1 MITIYRNNGSEV
13 LQLDNIMSG
22 STLSCQLQ
30 DHDYITLFFNLT
42 EPVFFKLGDYVDTSF
57 GRYVL
62 TDLYLPKININNF
75 GYEYQLRLDKYY
87 YEWKN
92 KILKYRP
99 SLSANETSFNLTA
112 TIDIHSQ
119 IILDNLSS
127 LGFTYYE
134 NGEDYIVDFS
144 QVGTAKAKLVTYD
157 SISIID
163 ALNAIATAFNCEW
176 WVIGKT
182 IYFGKC
188 ESNNAQ
194 ITLSIGNELV
204 DMSEN
209 SSGEKYATRVFAYG
223 SSRNIP
229 NGYYSQASSDTTKAA
244 VVQERLMLPT
254 NAILQT
260 YGTAEDRALLA
271 NNGLTLSD
279 KGYVQVIGIPE
290 AEIVEEVETYDEV
303 YPKTDC
309 IVGAVYHYDSTVTN
323 DDGTTTTQRF
333 YQVTDSNGLNI
344 TDDMIIEG
352 KSLQIKFT
360 SGPLNG
366 MTFDCEQKYKN
377 VNGTNVKV
385 YEVVVNEDYGR
396 PLPDSYLNPVVG
408 NKYILLNWDSTKI
421 ANTHLIEKASI
432 ELLKEV
438 VEHIN
443 QSKIDSRN
451 YTSTISSEYAYNN
464 GSQRLLSLGDKVKLI
479 NSAYFENG
487 RDSRVIGYE
496 IKLDIPYDSPK
507 YTFGNKISVS
517 PKEQLK
523 NNIEKITFDGYS
535 YFGAGL
541 GLDFPVIRTYD
552 GTKPTDKNVFSALK
566 VSNDYISKN
575 WFDNFFVL
583 HGKNQQG
590 NDVIIPKDAD
600 LTNYTD
606 ISIEFLHGAWTRSYL
621 SALGQ
626 NPNSGG
632 GGTSYNRLDSWAS
645 YDSSKA
651 GWVLSAL
658 LGNDLNSRVTSLE
671 NGQIEGVATQE
682 WVQNQGY
689 LTELSA
695 ATINALGAIKIG
707 YSANGKNYPVLL
719 DNNNRAYV
727 SVPWSDTWRPLGTG
741 ATDACAGNDARLSDA
756 RPASDVYAWAKA
768 STKPTYTLDEVADGS
783 SRKLSDYLPLTGGTI
798 SRRGTSYPLRI
809 NNPTGQN
816 VRLVLE
822 LAEVIKGSIAYNDS
836 RGTYIAVGDTSPSIY
851 MGIKT
856 DGTPYVVNDSVTE
869 NVIWHAGND
878 GANSGL
884 DADLLDG
891 QHGSYYA
898 KATDV
903 ATLQGYFTNGVANN
917 ADKLDGYHASNFARL
932 YIHNSEWSDI
942 ADIPSNLD
950 IGFHS
955 VHVST
960 KEYSAL
966 LVGKDYAGSEW
977 QIYFHPDKNYTD
989 EVYYRKP
996 SKNLVRTFA
1005 FTNSNVAS
1013 ATKLATPRT
1022 IWGQSFDGS
1031 ANVSGAMTGVTSVD
1045 GLLYFDTTTG
1055 FVKISG
1061 SSPSPLVLNSTSTYN
1076 YLYFRVNDSN
1086 KANIGWYND
1095 NLGLIMQCGSN
1106 FVSLA
1111 STGDLK
1117 KNGSYKFWHEG
1128 NDGSGS
1134 GLDADMV
1141 DGLHVQ
1147 DAGWLNGIVARR
1159 GMGITLDNLRYV
1171 KIGTLPI
1178 PSVTAGGESKFIAK
1192 IYGTIN
1198 IGEQKEAE
1206 YTLIGSTRGSI
1217 YCRLY
1222 HLLGKKELEAYT
1234 RINGNKVEFY
1244 IQSNATYQ
1252 GTTSIYIATC
1262 SDTFAYDGTS
1272 TNGNLANMSGYT
1284 KAAEFTYALEGIN
1297 PDDCWSDGTHARPW
1311 YGYDRKYTGGIYS
1324 TTLSDYYGITL
1335 KTSLGLLCM
1344 DVVGN
1349 VGIGTTSP
1357 NYKLDVAGVIHS
1369 SVGMFSDGYMSAL
1382 GQNTSSDERLKDI
1395 KGDINVSID
1404 VLANAPSKL
1413 FEWKS
1418 NKALGAQVGTIAQY
1432 WQRALPQVVH
1442 DRGDGYLSMQYDVAA
1457 LLGTITI
1464 AKRVQNHEERIKEL
1478 ERENEALR
1486 EQLKEFKG

>member
-1 MITIYRNNGSEV
+1 MIDVKVLAVDKKGSGGT
-13 LQLDNIMSG
+13 SG
-22 STLSCQLQ
+22 GHTNTTAYVPKDIVVSS
-30 DHDYITLFFNLT
+30 IR
-42 EPVFFKLGDYVDTSF
+42 LGDIFLSY
-57 GRYVL
+57 
-62 TDLYLPKININNF
+62 
-75 GYEYQLRLDKYY
+75 DK
-87 YEWKN
+87 
-92 KILKYRP
+92 
-99 SLSANETSFNLTA
+99 
-112 TIDIHSQ
+112 
-119 IILDNLSS
+119 DN
-127 LGFTYYE
+127 
-134 NGEDYIVDFS
+134 
-144 QVGTAKAKLVTYD
+144 
-157 SISIID
+157 
-163 ALNAIATAFNCEW
+163 NAIKVA
-176 WVIGKT
+176 
-182 IYFGKC
+182 
-188 ESNNAQ
+188 
-194 ITLSIGNELV
+194 
-204 DMSEN
+204 
-209 SSGEKYATRVFAYG
+209 
-223 SSRNIP
+223 
-229 NGYYSQASSDTTKAA
+229 
-244 VVQERLMLPT
+244 
-254 NAILQT
+254 
-260 YGTAEDRALLA
+260 
-271 NNGLTLSD
+271 
-279 KGYVQVIGIPE
+279 
-290 AEIVEEVETYDEV
+290 
-303 YPKTDC
+303 KTDG
-309 IVGAVYHYDSTVTN
+309 GAAN
-323 DDGTTTTQRF
+323 F
-333 YQVTDSNGLNI
+333 Y
-344 TDDMIIEG
+344 
-352 KSLQIKFT
+352 
-360 SGPLNG
+360 
-366 MTFDCEQKYKN
+366 
-377 VNGTNVKV
+377 
-385 YEVVVNEDYGR
+385 
-396 PLPDSYLNPVVG
+396 
-408 NKYILLNWDSTKI
+408 
-421 ANTHLIEKASI
+421 A
-432 ELLKEV
+432 
-438 VEHIN
+438 
-443 QSKIDSRN
+443 
-451 YTSTISSEYAYNN
+451 
-464 GSQRLLSLGDKVKLI
+464 LGGI
-479 NSAYFENG
+479 
-487 RDSRVIGYE
+487 
-496 IKLDIPYDSPK
+496 
-507 YTFGNKISVS
+507 
-517 PKEQLK
+517 
-523 NNIEKITFDGYS
+523 
-535 YFGAGL
+535 
-541 GLDFPVIRTYD
+541 
-552 GTKPTDKNVFSALK
+552 
-566 VSNDYISKN
+566 
-575 WFDNFFVL
+575 
-583 HGKNQQG
+583 
-590 NDVIIPKDAD
+590 
-600 LTNYTD
+600 
-606 ISIEFLHGAWTRSYL
+606 
-621 SALGQ
+621 SALGVSGVQ
-626 NPNSGG
+626 GG
-632 GGTSYNRLDSWAS
+632 GDGTSYNRLDSWAS

-651 GWVLSAL
+651 GWGLSAG

-695 ATINALGAIKIG
+695 ATSNALGAVKLG
-707 YSANGKNYPVLL
+707 YSENGKNYPLLL

-727 SVPWSDTWRPLGTG
+727 NVSWSDTTYGVFGASANGLVPMASAANKVSAETAVGNYYLCADGKFRQLPSNAFNNTTYSFVDANPNLTWGTTSKVATVGGVDIHVTMPANPNTWRPLGTG
-741 ATDACAGNDARLSDA
+741 ANDACAGNDARLSNA

-768 STKPTYTLDEVADGS
+768 STKPTYSLDEVADGS

-836 RGTYIAVGDTSPSIY
+836 RGTYIAVGDASPSIY

-903 ATLQGYFTNGVANN
+903 ATLQGYFTNGVAIKSIYNASYGTVSYNLTVAEAKAQLATLIGQQKQGVGYNINISASYITQWDNDEATYFPSSGYSVIKIGGSYSGANYGQWLLSSFALSKIGVVGRNN
-917 ADKLDGYHASNFARL
+917 GQWTNIKWLPFSDGTGASGTWGISITGNA
-932 YIHNSEWSDI
+932 
-942 ADIPSNLD
+942 A
-950 IGFHS
+950 
-955 VHVST
+955 T
-960 KEYSAL
+960 
-966 LVGKDYAGSEW
+966 
-977 QIYFHPDKNYTD
+977 
-989 EVYYRKP
+989 
-996 SKNLVRTFA
+996 
-1005 FTNSNVAS
+1005 
-1013 ATKLATPRT
+1013 ATKLATSRS

-1031 ANVSGAMTGVTSVD
+1031 ANVSGAMSGVTNVN

-1076 YLYFRVNDSN
+1076 YLYFRINDSN

-1206 YTLIGSTRGSI
+1206 YTLVGSTRGSI

-1222 HLLGKKELEAYT
+1222 HLLGKKELDAYT

-1244 IQSNATYQ
+1244 IQSKATYQ

-1284 KAAEFTYALEGIN
+1284 KADEFTYALEGVN
-1297 PDDCWSDGTHARPW
+1297 PDDCWSDGTYARPW

-1357 NYKLDVAGVIHS
+1357 NYKLDVVGVIHS
-1369 SVGMFSDGYMSAL
+1369 SVGMFSDGYVSAL

-1395 KGDINVSID
+1395 KGDIDLSVGLYADAPMVS
-1404 VLANAPSKL
+1404 
-1413 FEWKS
+1413 FEWTKNKS
-1418 NKALGAQVGTIAQY
+1418 LGAQVGTIAQY
-1432 WQRALPQVVH
+1432 WQKALPQVVH

>member
-1 MITIYRNNGSEV
+1 MIDVKVLAVDKKGSGGT
-13 LQLDNIMSG
+13 SG
-22 STLSCQLQ
+22 GHTNTTAYVPKDIVVSS
-30 DHDYITLFFNLT
+30 IR
-42 EPVFFKLGDYVDTSF
+42 LGDIFLSY
-57 GRYVL
+57 
-62 TDLYLPKININNF
+62 
-75 GYEYQLRLDKYY
+75 DK
-87 YEWKN
+87 
-92 KILKYRP
+92 
-99 SLSANETSFNLTA
+99 
-112 TIDIHSQ
+112 
-119 IILDNLSS
+119 DN
-127 LGFTYYE
+127 
-134 NGEDYIVDFS
+134 
-144 QVGTAKAKLVTYD
+144 
-157 SISIID
+157 
-163 ALNAIATAFNCEW
+163 NAIKVA
-176 WVIGKT
+176 
-182 IYFGKC
+182 
-188 ESNNAQ
+188 
-194 ITLSIGNELV
+194 
-204 DMSEN
+204 
-209 SSGEKYATRVFAYG
+209 
-223 SSRNIP
+223 
-229 NGYYSQASSDTTKAA
+229 
-244 VVQERLMLPT
+244 
-254 NAILQT
+254 
-260 YGTAEDRALLA
+260 
-271 NNGLTLSD
+271 
-279 KGYVQVIGIPE
+279 
-290 AEIVEEVETYDEV
+290 
-303 YPKTDC
+303 KTDG
-309 IVGAVYHYDSTVTN
+309 GAAN
-323 DDGTTTTQRF
+323 F
-333 YQVTDSNGLNI
+333 Y
-344 TDDMIIEG
+344 
-352 KSLQIKFT
+352 
-360 SGPLNG
+360 
-366 MTFDCEQKYKN
+366 
-377 VNGTNVKV
+377 
-385 YEVVVNEDYGR
+385 
-396 PLPDSYLNPVVG
+396 
-408 NKYILLNWDSTKI
+408 
-421 ANTHLIEKASI
+421 A
-432 ELLKEV
+432 
-438 VEHIN
+438 
-443 QSKIDSRN
+443 
-451 YTSTISSEYAYNN
+451 
-464 GSQRLLSLGDKVKLI
+464 LGGI
-479 NSAYFENG
+479 
-487 RDSRVIGYE
+487 
-496 IKLDIPYDSPK
+496 
-507 YTFGNKISVS
+507 
-517 PKEQLK
+517 
-523 NNIEKITFDGYS
+523 
-535 YFGAGL
+535 
-541 GLDFPVIRTYD
+541 
-552 GTKPTDKNVFSALK
+552 
-566 VSNDYISKN
+566 
-575 WFDNFFVL
+575 
-583 HGKNQQG
+583 
-590 NDVIIPKDAD
+590 
-600 LTNYTD
+600 
-606 ISIEFLHGAWTRSYL
+606 
-621 SALGQ
+621 SALGVSGVQ
-626 NPNSGG
+626 GGG

-651 GWVLSAL
+651 GWVLTAG

-682 WVQNQGY
+682 WVQQQGY

-719 DNNNRAYV
+719 DNNKRAYV
-727 SVPWSDTWRPLGTG
+727 SVPWSDTTYGVFGASANGLVPMASASNKTTAETAVGNYYLCADGKFRQLPANAFNNTWRPLGTG
-741 ATDACAGNDARLSDA
+741 ATDACAGNDARLSNA

-783 SRKLSDYLPLTGGTI
+783 SRKLSNYLPLSGGRITGY
-798 SRRGTSYPLRI
+798 TSIRKDLTGNLADFIIKQHYGPFEVGRASNSMCVAI
-809 NNPTGQN
+809 GVTDDNYGYIQVKGQN
-816 VRLVLE
+816 ITSSGELVLQPNGGG
-822 LAEVIKGSIAYNDS
+822 ITYSKS
-836 RGTYIAVGDTSPSIY
+836 RHT
-851 MGIKT
+851 
-856 DGTPYVVNDSVTE
+856 
-869 NVIWHAGND
+869 IWHAGND

-884 DADLLDG
+884 DADL
-891 QHGSYYA
+891 
-898 KATDV
+898 
-903 ATLQGYFTNGVANN
+903 
-917 ADKLDGYHASNFARL
+917 LDGYHASNFARL

-1013 ATKLATPRT
+1013 ATKLATARTINGTSFDGSANITTANWGTARNISIADSDSTNTGSAVSVNGSAAVTLKLPATIKATLSGNAASATKLATPRT

-1045 GLLYFDTTTG
+1045 GLMYFDTTTG

-1076 YLYFRVNDSN
+1076 CLYFRVNDSN

-1159 GMGITLDNLRYV
+1159 GMGITLNNLRYV

-1192 IYGTIN
+1192 IYGTVN

-1222 HLLGKKELEAYT
+1222 HLLGKKKLEAYT

-1244 IQSNATYQ
+1244 IQSNAVYQ

-1284 KAAEFTYALEGIN
+1284 KAAEFTYALEGTN

-1369 SVGMFSDGYMSAL
+1369 SVGMFSDGYVSAL
-1382 GQNTSSDERLKDI
+1382 GQNTSSDERLKDVQ
-1395 KGDINVSID
+1395 GDINVSID

-1413 FEWKS
+1413 FEWKG

-1457 LLGTITI
+1457 LIGVISV

-1486 EQLKEFKG
+1486 EQLKELKG

>member
-1 MITIYRNNGSEV
+1 MDIIKY
-13 LQLDNIMSG
+13 D
-22 STLSCQLQ
+22 
-30 DHDYITLFFNLT
+30 
-42 EPVFFKLGDYVDTSF
+42 
-57 GRYVL
+57 
-62 TDLYLPKININNF
+62 LPK
-75 GYEYQLRLDKYY
+75 
-87 YEWKN
+87 
-92 KILKYRP
+92 
-99 SLSANETSFNLTA
+99 
-112 TIDIHSQ
+112 
-119 IILDNLSS
+119 
-127 LGFTYYE
+127 
-134 NGEDYIVDFS
+134 
-144 QVGTAKAKLVTYD
+144 
-157 SISIID
+157 
-163 ALNAIATAFNCEW
+163 
-176 WVIGKT
+176 
-182 IYFGKC
+182 
-188 ESNNAQ
+188 
-194 ITLSIGNELV
+194 
-204 DMSEN
+204 N
-209 SSGEKYATRVFAYG
+209 SSTSKGG
-223 SSRNIP
+223 S
-229 NGYYSQASSDTTKAA
+229 AA
-244 VVQERLMLPT
+244 VYSGGEGGVS
-254 NAILQT
+254 
-260 YGTAEDRALLA
+260 AEAMEAALAHYLRKDA
-271 NNGLTLSD
+271 DDVAQGIIRFLS
-279 KGYVQVIGIPE
+279 
-290 AEIVEEVETYDEV
+290 
-303 YPKTDC
+303 
-309 IVGAVYHYDSTVTN
+309 
-323 DDGTTTTQRF
+323 
-333 YQVTDSNGLNI
+333 
-344 TDDMIIEG
+344 
-352 KSLQIKFT
+352 
-360 SGPLNG
+360 
-366 MTFDCEQKYKN
+366 EQKLE
-377 VNGTNVKV
+377 G
-385 YEVVVNEDYGR
+385 G
-396 PLPDSYLNPVVG
+396 
-408 NKYILLNWDSTKI
+408 
-421 ANTHLIEKASI
+421 A
-432 ELLKEV
+432 
-438 VEHIN
+438 
-443 QSKIDSRN
+443 
-451 YTSTISSEYAYNN
+451 
-464 GSQRLLSLGDKVKLI
+464 
-479 NSAYFENG
+479 
-487 RDSRVIGYE
+487 
-496 IKLDIPYDSPK
+496 
-507 YTFGNKISVS
+507 TFGN
-517 PKEQLK
+517 
-523 NNIEKITFDGYS
+523 
-535 YFGAGL
+535 YFAGLDGAGGKVDRNGDGEL
-541 GLDFPVIRTYD
+541 NSMMIRQSLRIGDAYLCYD
-552 GTKPTDKNVFSALK
+552 EDNHALK
-566 VSNDYISKN
+566 VYGAND
-575 WFDNFFVL
+575 
-583 HGKNQQG
+583 
-590 NDVIIPKDAD
+590 
-600 LTNYTD
+600 
-606 ISIEFLHGAWTRSYL
+606 GAMNLYAL
-621 SALGQ
+621 GGVSALGQ
-626 NPNSGG
+626 SSVQGGG

-651 GWVLSAL
+651 GWVLSAG

-682 WVQNQGY
+682 WVQHQGY

-707 YSANGKNYPVLL
+707 YSANGKNYPLLL
-719 DNNNRAYV
+719 DSDNRAYV
-727 SVPWSDTWRPLGTG
+727 NVPWSDTTYSFVDANPTLAWGTKSKVATVGGVDIHVTMPANPNTWRPLGTG
-741 ATDACAGNDARLSDA
+741 ATDACAGNDARLSNA

-783 SRKLSDYLPLTGGTI
+783 SRKLANYLPLSGGTMIGDITFNGMDRNINWDVSYLNGWARTFIAFNQYASSSSASI
-798 SRRGTSYPLRI
+798 SEVFKIGGMGDKNGFSYAYIGCDDFSGDNLRF
-809 NNPTGQN
+809 N
-816 VRLVLE
+816 
-822 LAEVIKGSIAYNDS
+822 KDKSITIGN
-836 RGTYIAVGDTSPSIY
+836 
-851 MGIKT
+851 
-856 DGTPYVVNDSVTE
+856 

-903 ATLQGYFTNGVANN
+903 VTLQGYFTNGVANN

-960 KEYSAL
+960 KEVSAL
-966 LVGKDYAGSEW
+966 LVGKDYGGSEW

-1013 ATKLATPRT
+1013 ATKLATART
-1022 IWGQSFDGS
+1022 INGTSFDGS
-1031 ANVSGAMTGVTSVD
+1031 ANITTANWGTPRNISIADSDSTNTGSAVSVNGSAAVTLKLPATIKATLS
-1045 GLLYFDTTTG
+1045 GNAATATKLT
-1055 FVKISG
+1055 SNAG
-1061 SSPSPLVLNSTSTYN
+1061 SSTNPIYFSGGVPVACGYAFGHDSGRIPISDGVANTNLN
-1076 YLYFRVNDSN
+1076 
-1086 KANIGWYND
+1086 
-1095 NLGLIMQCGSN
+1095 
-1106 FVSLA
+1106 
-1111 STGDLK
+1111 
-1117 KNGSYKFWHEG
+1117 
-1128 NDGSGS
+1128 
-1134 GLDADMV
+1134 ADMV

-1369 SVGMFSDGYMSAL
+1369 SVGMFSDGYVSAL
-1382 GQNTSSDERLKDI
+1382 GQNTSSDERLKDVQ
-1395 KGDINVSID
+1395 GDINVSIN

-1413 FEWKS
+1413 FEWKG

-1486 EQLKEFKG
+1486 EQLKELKG